1 MTPWDEYL
9 SVLELNVEDAW
20 RLLTSRGDGSDD
32 APWGADSGP
41 TAPAEPCPDALRPR
55 AVEVL
60 RQIHEVEAAIIN
72 RQQEV
77 ARDLK
82 RRPVAPTPRDRVGWS
97 LSIEM

>member
-9 SVLELNVEDAW
+9 SVLELNVEEAW
-20 RLLTSRGDGSDD
+20 RLLTSRGDGSD
-32 APWGADSGP
+32 GASEGSDSGP
-41 TAPAEPCPDALRPR
+41 TAPAEPCPDGLRPR

-60 RQIHEVEAAIIN
+60 RQIHEVETAIIN

-77 ARDLK
+77 ARDLQ
-82 RRPVAPTPRDRVGWS
+82 RRPVAPAARDRVGWS